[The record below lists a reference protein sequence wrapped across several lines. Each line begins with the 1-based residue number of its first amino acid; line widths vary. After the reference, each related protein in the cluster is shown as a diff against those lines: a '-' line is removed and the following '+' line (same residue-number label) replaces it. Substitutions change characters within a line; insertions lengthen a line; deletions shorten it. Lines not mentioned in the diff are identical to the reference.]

1 MPNPAGELD
10 GWLMPED
17 PAPPEASL
25 HDFERNAGAMTEF
38 IDRLKEA
45 GSMTFA
51 EIDEIALRHGTITGH
66 LLSYAEQS
74 PNCSIDYAAGMVLCL

>member
-1 MPNPAGELD
+1 MREPD
-10 GWLMPED
+10 H
-17 PAPPEASL
+17 PPEASL
-25 HDFERNAGAMTEF
+25 HDFERKDDAMTEF